1 MRDVLILTSGQEEHH
16 YVARNLRDH
25 LEDQAGTDLRV
36 EVRELGQDGLQG
48 WMTWVR
54 GRLGRKFKGGD
65 QVLRWVRRATDG
77 PLGRSRWPELRRGVA
92 RALEES
98 RPELVVFFDPA
109 VGMALQERV
118 QNRSEAGF
126 QRVGVALEA
135 EDVRPWVNVPADLL
149 WVADEAI
156 AEELREK
163 NPVVKE
169 VIGGGWPVRAEF
181 VCPIKAEAKR
191 SAGAFRILYLVNSR
205 RRKALRTVERLL
217 QHRRVEVTAVV
228 GKEEELKK
236 VLGQALPDAKGRLT
250 VRGWVKDLAGL
261 IREHDLV
268 VTKPGTISVREI
280 LAVGQPLVLVEGGK
294 KAGERKGMCRMVTR
308 IGCGALA
315 DSPKEIAQRVEAVL
329 EGDGVGLREWRRRAR
344 KEAQRAAGAVERL
357 SDRVRQMAK
366 VARVTERSPE
376 LRLLPSLGSSGKK
389 QILMVDLHTHTI
401 FSDGRLTLRE
411 LVDFYGRRGFDA
423 ISVTDHLVDPRRLM
437 GRLAGLT
444 GLVLTP
450 ADLPEYFQILREERN
465 RAWAKYRMILFPG
478 LEFNH
483 DGLTAK
489 RSAHLLGVDLKEPID
504 PALSLKEICQRIREQ
519 GGLTIAAHPH
529 HMSSAWGKDTLY
541 LWERQEEYRP
551 LIDAW
556 EIGNRDDLF
565 NPVGL
570 KRMPFLAGSDFH
582 KPKHLISWKTL
593 LFCEKDPE
601 AIKNCIRQ
609 NRDVS
614 ITLYRDH
621 RFGMSRQGEEGG
633 VEISTSAV
641 AG

>member
-1 MRDVLILTSGQEEHH
+1 MRDVLILTSGQEEHP
-16 YVARNLRDH
+16 YVARNFRDH
-25 LEDQAGTDLRV
+25 LEELAGSDLRV

-48 WMTWVR
+48 WLMWLR
-54 GRLGRKFKGGD
+54 ERLAKRSKGGD
-65 QVLRWVRRATDG
+65 QVLKWVRRATDG
-77 PLGRSRWPELRRGVA
+77 ALGRSRWPELRRGVA

-118 QNRSEAGF
+118 RDRSEAGF

-135 EDVRPWVNVPADLL
+135 EDLRAWERVPADFI
-149 WVADEAI
+149 WVADEGS
-156 AEELREK
+156 AEDLKEK
-163 NPVVKE
+163 NPEAQEVVA
-169 VIGGGWPVRAEF
+169 GGWPVRPEF
-181 VCPIKAEAKR
+181 VCPEKQDVRPGPGK
-191 SAGAFRILYLVNSR
+191 FRILYLVNSR
-205 RRKALRTVERLL
+205 RRKAVRTVERLL
-217 QHRRVEVTAVV
+217 EIPQVEVTAVV
-228 GKEEELKK
+228 GREEELKK
-236 VLGQALPDAKGRLT
+236 NLREALPEAKERLV

-280 LAVGQPLVLVEGGK
+280 LAVGQPVVLVEGGK
-294 KAGERKGMCRMVTR
+294 KAEERKDMCRLVTR

-315 DSPKEIAQRVEAVL
+315 DSPKEIAQRVETAL
-329 EGDGVGLREWRRRAR
+329 EGGGVGLREWRRRAR
-344 KEAQRAAGAVERL
+344 KEAQRSAGAVERL
-357 SDRVRQMAK
+357 AARVLQMAK
-366 VARVTERSPE
+366 SSRVTERSPE
-376 LRLLPSLGSSGKK
+376 LRLLPPMAESGRK
-389 QILMVDLHTHTI
+389 QLLMVDLHAHTM

-423 ISVTDHLVDPRRLM
+423 LSVTDHLVDPRRLL
-437 GRLAGLT
+437 GRLAGMT

-450 ADLPEYFQILREERN
+450 EDLPEYFRALGEERN

-489 RSAHLLGVDLKEPID
+489 GSAHLLGVDLREPID
-504 PALSLKEICQRIREQ
+504 PSLSLKEICEQIRRQ

-529 HMSSAWGKDTLY
+529 HMSSAWGRDTLY
-541 LWERQEEYRP
+541 LWERKEEYRE

-570 KRMPFLAGSDFH
+570 KRMPFIAGSDFH

-601 AIKNCIRQ
+601 AIKECIRKNQ
-609 NRDVS
+609 DVS

-621 RFGMSRQGEEGG
+621 RFGMERGEEKRGTG
-633 VEISTSAV
+633 ASKTA
-641 AG
+641 ADG

>member
-1 MRDVLILTSGQEEHH
+1 MRDVLILTSGQEEHP

-25 LEDQAGTDLRV
+25 LEELAGSDLRV

-48 WMTWVR
+48 WLAWLR
-54 GRLGRKFKGGD
+54 ERLAKRSKGRD
-65 QVLRWVRRATDG
+65 QVLNWVRRAADG
-77 PLGRSRWPELRRGVA
+77 ALGQSRWPELRRGVA

-118 QNRSEAGF
+118 RDRSEAGF

-135 EDVRPWVNVPADLL
+135 EDLRAWEKVPADLI
-149 WVADEAI
+149 WVADEGS
-156 AEELREK
+156 AEVLKEK
-163 NPVVKE
+163 NPEGKE
-169 VIGGGWPVRAEF
+169 VMAGGWPVRPEF
-181 VCPIKAEAKR
+181 VYPEKQDAKPA
-191 SAGAFRILYLVNSR
+191 AGKFRILYLVNSR
-205 RRKALRTVERLL
+205 RRKAVRTAERLL
-217 QHRRVEVTAVV
+217 AISKVEVTAVV
-228 GKEEELKK
+228 GREEELKK
-236 VLGQALPDAKGRLT
+236 NLREALPEAKERLT

-280 LAVGQPLVLVEGGK
+280 LAVGQPVVLVEGGK
-294 KAGERKGMCRMVTR
+294 RSEERKDMCRLVTR

-315 DSPKEIAQRVEAVL
+315 DSPKEIAQLVKTAL
-329 EGDGVGLREWRRRAR
+329 EGGGVGLREWRRRAR
-344 KEAQRAAGAVERL
+344 REAQRSKGAVEGL
-357 SDRVRQMAK
+357 AARVLQMAK
-366 VARVTERSPE
+366 SSRVTERSPE
-376 LRLLPSLGSSGKK
+376 LRLLPPMADSGRK
-389 QILMVDLHTHTI
+389 QLLMVDLHAHTM

-423 ISVTDHLVDPRRLM
+423 LSVTDHLVDPRRLL
-437 GRLAGLT
+437 GRLAGMT

-450 ADLPEYFQILREERN
+450 EDLPEYFRALGEERN
-465 RAWAKYRMILFPG
+465 RAWAKYRLILFPG

-489 RSAHLLGVDLKEPID
+489 GSAHLLGVDLKQPID
-504 PALSLKEICQRIREQ
+504 PSLSLKEICQQIRAQ

-529 HMSSAWGKDTLY
+529 HMSSAWGRDTLY
-541 LWERQEEYRP
+541 LWERKEEFRE

-570 KRMPFLAGSDFH
+570 KRMPFIAGSDFH

-601 AIKNCIRQ
+601 AIKECIRTNQ
-609 NRDVS
+609 DVS

-621 RFGMSRQGEEGG
+621 RFGMTMKGEAGEAK
-633 VEISTSAV
+633 INTSAAV
-641 AG
+641 G

>member
-1 MRDVLILTSGQEEHH
+1 MRDVLILTSGQEEHP

-25 LEDQAGTDLRV
+25 LEELAGSDLRV

-48 WMTWVR
+48 WLVWLR
-54 GRLGRKFKGGD
+54 ERLAKRTKGGN
-65 QVLRWVRRATDG
+65 QALSWVRRAADG
-77 PLGRSRWPELRRGVA
+77 AFGQSRWPELRRGVA

-118 QNRSEAGF
+118 RDRSEAGF
-126 QRVGVALEA
+126 QRVGVALDA
-135 EDVRPWVNVPADLL
+135 EDLRAWEKVPADLI
-149 WVADEAI
+149 WVADEGS
-156 AEELREK
+156 AENLKEK
-163 NPVVKE
+163 NPEASEVVA
-169 VIGGGWPVRAEF
+169 GGWPVRPEF
-181 VCPIKAEAKR
+181 VCPEKQDAKGA
-191 SAGAFRILYLVNSR
+191 AGKFRILYLVNSR
-205 RRKALRTVERLL
+205 RRKAVRTAERLL
-217 QHRRVEVTAVV
+217 AISKVEVTAVV
-228 GKEEELKK
+228 GREEVLKK
-236 VLGQALPDAKGRLT
+236 NLREGLPEAKERLT

-280 LAVGQPLVLVEGGK
+280 LAVGQPVVLVEGGK
-294 KAGERKGMCRMVTR
+294 RSEERKDMCRLVTR

-315 DSPKEIAQRVEAVL
+315 DSPKEIAQRVKTAL
-329 EGDGVGLREWRRRAR
+329 EGGGVGLREWRRRAR
-344 KEAQRAAGAVERL
+344 KEAQRSKGAVERL
-357 SDRVRQMAK
+357 AARVLQMAK
-366 VARVTERSPE
+366 SSRVTERSPE
-376 LRLLPSLGSSGKK
+376 LRLLPPMADSGRK
-389 QILMVDLHTHTI
+389 QLLMVDLHAHTM

-423 ISVTDHLVDPRRLM
+423 LSVTDHLVDPRRLL
-437 GRLAGLT
+437 GRLAGMT

-450 ADLPEYFQILREERN
+450 EDLPEYFRALGEERN

-489 RSAHLLGVDLKEPID
+489 GSAHLLGVDLKEPID
-504 PALSLKEICQRIREQ
+504 PSLSLKEICQQIREQ

-529 HMSSAWGKDTLY
+529 HMSSAWGRDTLY
-541 LWERQEEYRP
+541 LWERKEEYRE

-570 KRMPFLAGSDFH
+570 KRMPFIAGSDFH

-601 AIKNCIRQ
+601 AIKECIRRNQ
-609 NRDVS
+609 DVS

-621 RFGMSRQGEEGG
+621 RFGMTTLGEAGEA
-633 VEISTSAV
+633 EISTSA
-641 AG
+641 AGG